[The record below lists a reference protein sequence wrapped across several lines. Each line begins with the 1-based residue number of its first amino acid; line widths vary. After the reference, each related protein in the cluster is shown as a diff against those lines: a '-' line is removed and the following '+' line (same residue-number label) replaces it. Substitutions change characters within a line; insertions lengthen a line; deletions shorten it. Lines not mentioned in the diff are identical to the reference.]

1 MQKLILL
8 IALFNIPVYAQNVI
22 PNFQQVVLNQR
33 SETKSTTVEDIK
45 SFDFSTGYSL
55 TVGGE
60 NVESS
65 TGFVTPSGW
74 TKVDTTVQ
82 GTGTTYV
89 SPNLDT
95 KPTFSII
102 EEGQPFMYYETTDRI
117 IMEDG
122 YALLKEDAG
131 ESVHTFV
138 PIGPTFRTLNKIAF
152 QNCYKISYYLLD

>member
-22 PNFQQVVLNQR
+22 PNFQQGVLNQR

-60 NVESS
+60 NVESD
-65 TGFVTPSGW
+65 TGFVNPSGW

-102 EEGQPFMYYETTDRI
+102 EEGQPFQYFETFEGGGLTNYTHIMRTTQIENITDTT
-117 IMEDG
+117 
-122 YALLKEDAG
+122 
-131 ESVHTFV
+131 STFS
-138 PIGPTFRTLNKIAF
+138 
-152 QNCYKISYYLLD
+152 Q